1 MEVKFWAMKC
11 AWKGMRTDIWW
22 KYLKKI
28 KFGSPTKELKDN
40 INMTVINMHCR
51 YKWHMFVLRGIWKI
65 ILLAVWEIVFS
76 Y

>member
-1 MEVKFWAMKC
+1 MCLERNAYRYLVE
-11 AWKGMRTDIWW
+11 I
-22 KYLKKI
+22 LKKKKI
-28 KFGSPTKELKDN
+28 GSPTKELKDN
-40 INMTVINMHCR
+40 INMTVINMYCR